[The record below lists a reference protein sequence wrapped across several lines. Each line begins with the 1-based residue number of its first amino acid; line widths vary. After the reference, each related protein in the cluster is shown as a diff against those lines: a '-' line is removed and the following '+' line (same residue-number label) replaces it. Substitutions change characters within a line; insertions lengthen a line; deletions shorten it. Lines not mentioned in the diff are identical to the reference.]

1 MSIDAVFPAMGG
13 IGIFESVTQ
22 PFVLAGTSGRRVG
35 AMVPAPGATVGATV
49 GAGQVVAAA
58 VGATAAGGVGDGAAA
73 GAAQART
80 TDSATSGVSRRIR
93 AWTNLMRTLVGSDRA
108 G

>member
-1 MSIDAVFPAMGG
+1 MSRMSIDAVFPAMGG

-35 AMVPAPGATVGATV
+35 AMVPAPGATVGAT
-49 GAGQVVAAA
+49 
-58 VGATAAGGVGDGAAA
+58 GGAA

-80 TDSATSGVSRRIR
+80 NDSATSGVSRRIR

-108 G
+108 GRRQAGANQF